1 MSAAPDLADLLPPDG
16 GMPGTEIGSRVRAHM
31 DALREHLAARHR
43 DGESGRALNEVH
55 ASAMDALIVRLVG
68 LAVAADGESPLSVL
82 AVGGYGRREQ
92 SLHSDVDLLLLH
104 GDGPGS
110 VVGGTAERLQRWLWD
125 AGLTLGCAT
134 RGADETLSL
143 AAEDM
148 TVCTAVLDARRLWGP
163 EEPVADLL
171 RRLLERLRTD
181 PQAFVEA
188 QTAALEDRH
197 LKYGESLYLLQPNVK
212 EGAGGLRDYHA
223 AWWVARVVHE
233 EVSSFG
239 DLEGDHR
246 LTRTEMKAYEEAL
259 DFLWRLRNQ
268 LHLSA
273 GRAADQMSFELQEGV
288 ATAFGYG
295 VGGSELPVE
304 AFMGD
309 YYRHARVVQNLSG
322 LLLELALRRAR
333 PPSRRVEAEQDGFR
347 IVDGH
352 LEIPDAAHIRERPVR
367 LFEAFEVAQRH
378 EVPLSRTAQRLVREN
393 LPLVDAAFQRDEEAA
408 ACLDRILSAD
418 HRVTRSLM
426 AMNEIGLLG
435 AYWPEWEHIV
445 CRWQHVIY
453 HTYTVDVHSIFLVEE
468 LRRLWQRK
476 YAAAVPEMTELMR
489 GVKDRTILFLG
500 CLLHDLGKGRGGDH
514 SVLGTELARCLLDR
528 AGLADERAERVIFLV
543 EHHLRMSHLALR
555 RDLSD
560 PKLIV
565 EFAGL
570 VGDRIN
576 LRNLYLLTFADIR
589 ASSRDAWTEWKGQLL
604 RELFERTAEYL
615 EAGGDDPRAAAEQVE
630 VRVRAR
636 KEEARQEL
644 GNLGVAA
651 ERIDAYFAE
660 MPRRYFIAHTGPQ
673 ITRHAM
679 AMLSFRPEQVATTA
693 VRSMRGEFSEL
704 IVVTRDVHGLYAQVA
719 GAITA
724 KWINILGAHVY
735 TTRSGLALEIY
746 RLTTP
751 QGGPQELRQLWRS
764 LQETLRRVLSGEA
777 DVRALLD
784 RRGRPL
790 GETAAP
796 LRGSVEVSIT
806 NEESEFYTIADVTAD
821 DRLGLLYDLTYAV
834 AQEGLEIYMSKAST
848 MLDQVADT
856 FYLKDPEGRKIL
868 DPEVLD
874 RLGASLRIAA
884 AGDDG

>member
-1 MSAAPDLADLLPPDG
+1 MSAAPDLAEFLPPNAEPTG
-16 GMPGTEIGSRVRAHM
+16 ASIGSRVRAHLE
-31 DALREHLAARHR
+31 ALREHLAARHR
-43 DGESGRALNEVH
+43 SGESGRSLNEAH
-55 ASAMDALIVRLVG
+55 ASAMDALIVRLLG
-68 LAVAADGESPLSVL
+68 LAVVADEEPQLSVV

-92 SLHSDVDLLLLH
+92 SIHSDVDLLLLH
-104 GDGPGS
+104 GDGAS
-110 VVGGTAERLQRWLWD
+110 AVVNEAAERLQRWLWD

-134 RGADETLSL
+134 RGADETLAL

-163 EEPVADLL
+163 QEPVDDLL
-171 RRLLERLRTD
+171 RRLLARLREE
-181 PQAFVEA
+181 PAAFVEA
-188 QTAALEDRH
+188 QIAALQERH

-223 AWWVARVVHE
+223 AWWVARVVHP
-233 EVSSFG
+233 EVCSFG

-246 LTRTEMKAYEEAL
+246 LTRTEMKAYVEAL

-268 LHLSA
+268 LHLRA

-295 VGGSELPVE
+295 VMGSELPVE
-304 AFMGD
+304 TFMGD
-309 YYRHARVVQNLSG
+309 YYRHARVVQNLSD
-322 LLLELALRRAR
+322 LLLELARARTR
-333 PPSRRVEAEQDGFR
+333 PPSRRLEAEEDGFR

-352 LEIPDAAHIRERPVR
+352 LEIPSAAHLRERPLR
-367 LFEAFEVAQRH
+367 LLQAFEVAQRH

-393 LPLVDAAFQRDEEAA
+393 LGLVDAEFQRDDEAA
-408 ACLDRILSAD
+408 ACIDRILSAE

-426 AMNEIGLLG
+426 AMNETGLLG
-435 AYWPEWEHIV
+435 VYWPEWEHIV
-445 CRWQHVIY
+445 FRWQHVIY

-468 LRRLWQRK
+468 LRRLWQGK
-476 YAAAVPEMTELMR
+476 YQAAVPELTELMR
-489 GVKDRTILFLG
+489 GVKDRTILFMG
-500 CLLHDLGKGRGGDH
+500 SLLHDVGKGRGGDH
-514 SVLGTELARCLLDR
+514 SLLGTDLARSLLGR
-528 AGLADERAERVIFLV
+528 MGIAEERAKRVRFLV
-543 EHHLRMSHLALR
+543 EYHLRMSHLAQR

-604 RELFERTAEYL
+604 RELFERTADYL
-615 EAGGDDPRAAAEQVE
+615 EAGGDDPRVAVEQVE
-630 VRVRAR
+630 VRVGAR
-636 KEEARQEL
+636 KEEARHEL
-644 GNLGVAA
+644 SNLGVAA
-651 ERIDAYFAE
+651 ERVDAFFDE

-679 AMLSFRPEQVATTA
+679 AMLSFRPDDVVSTA
-693 VRSMRGEFSEL
+693 VRSMRGDFSEL
-704 IVVTRDVHGLYAQVA
+704 IVVTRDVHGLYAKVA

-724 KWINILGAHVY
+724 KWISILGAHVY

-746 RLTTP
+746 RLATP
-751 QGGPQELRQLWRS
+751 AGGPQELRELWRG

-777 DVRALLD
+777 DVPTLLD

-796 LRGSVEVSIT
+796 RRGSVEVNIT

-821 DRLGLLYDLTYAV
+821 DRLGLLYDLTHAV
-834 AQEGLEIYMSKAST
+834 AEEGLEIYMSKAST
-848 MLDQVADT
+848 LLDQVADT
-856 FYLKDPEGRKIL
+856 FYLKDSEGRKIL
-868 DPEVLD
+868 DPKVLE
-874 RLGASLRIAA
+874 RLETSLRIAA